1 MVQNVPITERGVL
14 AMHHLWPLGDG
25 ELGRWMYWLLTAH
38 VRSIS
43 AIIGPP
49 GTCGRVVSRP
59 SRSKRTSICGSC
71 CATSSET
78 RYGLDWCRAPSS
90 GRGPAWLPSLLG
102 RPNRCSIPARPRADL
117 TGSRPS
123 MPRCLRPTCRLF
135 VNASS
140 ATRRSAPSRGF
151 CRLHPLWDFSP
162 PSDNAATYT

>member
-1 MVQNVPITERGVL
+1 MSDSYVILGNFVT
-14 AMHHLWPLGDG
+14 LW
-25 ELGRWMYWLLTAH
+25 EA
-38 VRSIS
+38 
-43 AIIGPP
+43 
-49 GTCGRVVSRP
+49 SRA

-162 PSDNAATYT
+162 PSDNAATLTWDDERRLVLEKRTLPMFSSSL